1 MTEEDKQQ
9 SDESVEIPQDQATE
23 PSDED
28 STDPVRKWTLIVL
41 AACAVLMLYYVVADR
56 ITPYTTQ
63 ARVHA
68 LVVPIA
74 AEVSGTVIDV
84 PIGRNEAVDAG
95 DLLFQVEPDRYQMAV
110 ETAEANLQAARQA
123 TGASTA
129 NIDAAEAQV
138 RTAEANLV
146 RAERDAVRLRRIK
159 EEEPGAVSDR
169 RVDIAEASYV
179 AAKASLQA
187 ADANLERARQ
197 ELGETGEANYRI
209 LQARADL
216 EQAELN
222 LERTAVL
229 APDRGIVTDVRV
241 NRGNFAQAGVPL
253 MTFLA
258 FHDIWI
264 QADFTENNLGHIKA
278 GDEVDIV
285 FDALPGKVVKGTIR
299 MTGFGVNVE
308 SAPLGSLPTIEND
321 RQWLRDAQRFSVVV
335 DFELPNEEDRQ
346 GIRVGA
352 QASVMVYTGG
362 GFLFNSL
369 AWIKMRILS
378 LVTYVF

>member
-1 MTEEDKQQ
+1 MTEEEKQQ
-9 SDESVEIPQDQATE
+9 SDEPTE
-23 PSDED
+23 APESHAAESSDEK
-28 STDPVRKWTLIVL
+28 STDPVRKWTLILL
-41 AACAVLMLYYVVADR
+41 AACVVLMMYYVVADR

-74 AEVSGTVIDV
+74 AEVSGTVVDV
-84 PIGRNEAVDAG
+84 PVGRNQAVEAG
-95 DLLFQVEPDRYQMAV
+95 ELLFQVERDRYQLAV
-110 ETAEANLQAARQA
+110 ETAQANLQAARQA

-129 NIDAAEAQV
+129 NIDAADAQV
-138 RTAEANLV
+138 RSAEANLV
-146 RAERDAVRLRRIK
+146 RAERDFFRLRRIK
-159 EEEPGAVSDR
+159 VEEPGAVSDR

-197 ELGETGEANYRI
+197 DLGETGEANYRI
-209 LQARADL
+209 LQASADL

-229 APDRGIVTDVRV
+229 SPDRGIVTDVRV
-241 NRGNFAQAGVPL
+241 DRGNFAQAGVPL

-258 FHDIWI
+258 FHDIWV

-278 GDEVDIV
+278 GDQVDIV
-285 FDALPGKVVKGTIR
+285 FDALPGKVVEGTVR
-299 MTGFGVNVE
+299 MTGFGVAVE

-335 DFELPNEEDRQ
+335 DFELPNADDRQ

-352 QASVMVYTGG
+352 QASVIVYTGG
-362 GFLFNSL
+362 GFLFNSI

-378 LVTYVF
+378 LVTYFF

>member
-9 SDESVEIPQDQATE
+9 SDESAEKPQDQATE
-23 PSDED
+23 PSDEN
-28 STDPVRKWTLIVL
+28 STDPVRKWTLILL

-187 ADANLERARQ
+187 ANANLERARQ

>member
-9 SDESVEIPQDQATE
+9 SDESAEKPQDQATE

-95 DLLFQVEPDRYQMAV
+95 DLLFQVEPDRYQMAA

-187 ADANLERARQ
+187 ANANLERARQ